1 MNQYRTYPIDEI
13 CSKIKQAPNLKSV
26 FTVDAISL
34 PVTGLAYKVA
44 YEMKGSI
51 NPTQFRKFYDLVKS
65 AKDISKESF
74 EKGREKLYSLVPQI
88 AYSVGRNLCDR
99 NLYKLIKEAI
109 IPAKIQDKKDIEA
122 FADFFEAM
130 VAYRKFIDKE
140 GKR

>member
-1 MNQYRTYPIDEI
+1 VNRDRIYPIDEI

-26 FTVDAISL
+26 FTVNAIAL
-34 PVTGLAYKVA
+34 PETGLAYRVA
-44 YEMKGSI
+44 NEMRSSI

-74 EKGREKLYSLVPQI
+74 EKGREKLYSLVPQV
-88 AYSVGRNLCDR
+88 AYSVGRNLCDK
-99 NLYKLIKEAI
+99 NLFKLIKEAI
-109 IPAKIQDKKDIEA
+109 VPAKIQDKKDIEA